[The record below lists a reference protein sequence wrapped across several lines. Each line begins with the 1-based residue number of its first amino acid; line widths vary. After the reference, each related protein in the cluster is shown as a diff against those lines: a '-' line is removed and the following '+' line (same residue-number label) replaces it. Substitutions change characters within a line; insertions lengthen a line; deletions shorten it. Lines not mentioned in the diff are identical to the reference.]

1 MTIQT
6 LFENADFIVVFK
18 SAGMLTVP
26 DRGVTGQERR
36 VLGRELQAECG
47 AQIFPV
53 HRLDFVAE
61 GLVLFAKTPVA
72 HTQANLWFESRVVHK
87 TYRAWT
93 QAQSFAHIPADVSNP
108 RHPIALQVGQRF
120 EWRCRIKRGKRRAF
134 ESPRGDPA
142 ITLATFLGKHP
153 HHDALQWDLEP
164 VTGRAH
170 QLRFDLSR
178 HGFPIL
184 GDALYGSIVGVAG
197 ERIALRAWR
206 LDFSSIP
213 TAVRFGLPDHIQI
226 EAEPENFLLTRE

>member
-6 LFENADFIVVFK
+6 LFENTDFVVVLK
-18 SAGMLTVP
+18 PAGTLTVP

-36 VLGRELQAECG
+36 VLGRELQTERG

-72 HTQANLWFESRVVHK
+72 HTQANLWFESRAIHK

-93 QAQSFAHIPADVSNP
+93 QAQSFAHIPAEVSNP
-108 RHPIALQVGQRF
+108 RHPITLHAGQRF

-134 ESPRGDPA
+134 ESPHGDPA

-153 HHDALQWDLEP
+153 QRGVLQWDLEP
-164 VTGRAH
+164 VTGRPH
-170 QLRFDLSR
+170 QLRFELSR
-178 HGFPIL
+178 HGFPII
-184 GDALYGSIVGVAG
+184 GDALYGSTVTT
-197 ERIALRAWR
+197 EPDRIALRAWR
-206 LDFSSIP
+206 LDFSAIP
-213 TAVRFGLPDHIQI
+213 LAERFGLPDHIQI
-226 EAEPENFLLTRE
+226 DAEPENFLLTRE

>member
-6 LFENADFIVVFK
+6 LFENSDFIVVFK
-18 SAGMLTVP
+18 SAGILTVP
-26 DRGVTGQERR
+26 DRGITGAERR
-36 VLGRELQAECG
+36 VLGRELQTERG

-72 HTQANLWFESRVVHK
+72 HTQANLWFESRVIHK

-93 QAQSFAHIPADVSNP
+93 QAQSFAHIPAEVSNP
-108 RHPIALQVGQRF
+108 RLPIALQVGQRF

-142 ITLATFLGKHP
+142 ITLATFLGNHSQ
-153 HHDALQWDLEP
+153 HNFLQWDLEP

-170 QLRFDLSR
+170 QLRFELSR
-178 HGFPIL
+178 HGFPII
-184 GDALYGSIVGVAG
+184 GDALYGSTVNADTD
-197 ERIALRAWR
+197 RIALRAWR
-206 LDFSSIP
+206 LDFSAIP
-213 TAVRFGLPDHIQI
+213 VAERFGLPEHIQI
-226 EAEPENFLLTRE
+226 DTEFENFLLQRE